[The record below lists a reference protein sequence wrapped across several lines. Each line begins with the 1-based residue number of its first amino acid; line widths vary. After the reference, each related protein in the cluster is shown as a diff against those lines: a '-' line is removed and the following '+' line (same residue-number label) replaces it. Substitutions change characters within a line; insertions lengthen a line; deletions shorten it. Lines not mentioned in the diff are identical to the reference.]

1 MYVIQD
7 SIIQIVI
14 KYSYVSVQI
23 YLSSVESSVQC

>member
-14 KYSYVSVQI
+14 KYVAPVDLGEHLKSKN
-23 YLSSVESSVQC
+23 

>member
-14 KYSYVSVQI
+14 KYSAPVDLGVHLKSKN
-23 YLSSVESSVQC
+23 